1 MNNLKE
7 VMNLKKNRLIF
18 IGGRPATGKTAI
30 LLDIAKDVALND
42 KIPVAVFSL
51 ETSIK
56 KCVDIIV
63 GDNQSLKHI
72 GELSEANIFIDD
84 TPAISV
90 DTIKEKSI
98 KLKNEKHIGLIVIDY
113 LQLLKTNDNENVYVS
128 LKKLSQELDVP
139 VIITSQLT
147 VEIDKREDK
156 RPNLEDIK
164 DIINVNS
171 DVIMFLY
178 NEDNNRE
185 IIVAKNRYGN
195 LGTIKL

>member
-90 DTIKEKSI
+90 ETIKEKCI
-98 KLKNEKHIGLIVIDY
+98 KLKKEKNIGLIVIDY
-113 LQLLKTNDNENVYVS
+113 LQLIKANNNEDISIS
-128 LKKLSQELDVP
+128 LKELSQKLDVP
-139 VIITSQLT
+139 VIVTSQLT
-147 VEIDKREDK
+147 TEIDKREDK
-156 RPNLEDIK
+156 RPRLSD
-164 DIINVNS
+164 VNS
-171 DVIMFLY
+171 VVEQESDVVMFLY
-178 NEDNNRE
+178 SEDNNRE

-195 LGTIKL
+195 IGTIKL